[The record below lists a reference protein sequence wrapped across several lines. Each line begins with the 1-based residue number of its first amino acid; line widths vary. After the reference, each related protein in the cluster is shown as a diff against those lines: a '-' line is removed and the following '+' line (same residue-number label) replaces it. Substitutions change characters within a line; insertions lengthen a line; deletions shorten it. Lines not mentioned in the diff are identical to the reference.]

1 MSYSKNILWLVI
13 LLTTICTSSLHAQKK
28 EYSQYLF
35 SQYLSKG
42 IDLELGLPVNDQD
55 IKYLANSNPT
65 LVTVTSNGYPIYELL
80 SMAETGVHIILEEYK
95 KKNEKLNQFDY
106 EKLIKACP
114 NNLTIEYHGFPVDLE
129 EAVRNNINLRI
140 VKNLS
145 EYRLRKLVKSN
156 PDLFTI
162 VSENNPRNLSEYLKL
177 GARVEVNHKMKI
189 YPLEGLIKR
198 GKNSVRIT
206 CDKYT
211 YSELR
216 KFIDLGAEVVIGKPL
231 SRKEITKL
239 VQSNPHNVRV
249 DLTYYTMKEIQAI
262 AKYGLK
268 KLKYNTNIRK

>member
-1 MSYSKNILWLVI
+1 
-13 LLTTICTSSLHAQKK
+13 
-28 EYSQYLF
+28 
-35 SQYLSKG
+35 
-42 IDLELGLPVNDQD
+42 
-55 IKYLANSNPT
+55 
-65 LVTVTSNGYPIYELL
+65 
-80 SMAETGVHIILEEYK
+80 
-95 KKNEKLNQFDY
+95 
-106 EKLIKACP
+106 
-114 NNLTIEYHGFPVDLE
+114 
-129 EAVRNNINLRI
+129 
-140 VKNLS
+140 
-145 EYRLRKLVKSN
+145 
-156 PDLFTI
+156 
-162 VSENNPRNLSEYLKL
+162 
-177 GARVEVNHKMKI
+177 MKI